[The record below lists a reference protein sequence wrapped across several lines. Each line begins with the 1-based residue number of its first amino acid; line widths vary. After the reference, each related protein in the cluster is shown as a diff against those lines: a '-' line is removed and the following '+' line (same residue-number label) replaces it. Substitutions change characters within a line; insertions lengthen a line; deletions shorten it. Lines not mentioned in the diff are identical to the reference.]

1 MSLKIC
7 TIFLLITAIFSWI
20 LWFFIVQNFNP
31 NEASQ
36 VVFLLFYLSFFIAI
50 LSTFC
55 TSLLIYKI
63 ISNNKRS
70 ELEIFKF
77 TFLNSG
83 LMSIV
88 IVVLLPLLHLRL
100 LRYWSALLVLL
111 IMFVVIIFLSRST
124 MKKKYAK

>member
-124 MKKKYAK
+124 MEKKYAK

>member
-1 MSLKIC
+1 MSLNIC
-7 TIFLLITAIFSWI
+7 TIFLLITSIFSWI
-20 LWFFIVQNFNP
+20 LWFFILQNFNP

-36 VVFLLFYLSFFIAI
+36 FVFLLFYLSFFIAI

-63 ISNNKRS
+63 ISNDKRS

-88 IVVLLPLLHLRL
+88 IVVLLPLLHLKL

-111 IMFVVIIFLSRST
+111 IMLVTIIILSRST
-124 MKKKYAK
+124 MKKNYAK